1 MNCKVLHLS
10 PQASTRVTRRQIAGE
25 ISWRIASAPLDMGFL
40 QSWFQDDPDL
50 DEGDTRRHIN
60 WGAILGLG
68 LSIAVSASF
77 WLGIAWMVE
86 RISR

>member
-1 MNCKVLHLS
+1 MSYKVLQLS
-10 PQASTRVTRRQIAGE
+10 PRASTRVTRTQIAGE
-25 ISWRIASAPLDMGFL
+25 ISWRIASAPLDIGFPH
-40 QSWFQDDPDL
+40 SWFEGDPDL

-77 WLGIAWMVE
+77 WVGIAWMVE